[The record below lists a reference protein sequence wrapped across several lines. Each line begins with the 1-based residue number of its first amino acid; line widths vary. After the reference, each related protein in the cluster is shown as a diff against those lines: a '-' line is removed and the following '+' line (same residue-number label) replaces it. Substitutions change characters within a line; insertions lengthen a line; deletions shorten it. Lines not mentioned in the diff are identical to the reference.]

1 MNVAVIVLAA
11 GEGTRM
17 KSSMPKAL
25 HAICGRPMLH
35 FVLVAAE
42 ALHPKKVVV
51 VVGHKAEQVKEA
63 VQDVDFALQEEQLGT
78 GHAVLA
84 ARDSLAGFVGTIVI
98 LSGDT
103 PLITAETLCS
113 LLDTHHAS
121 GASASILSAR
131 LRDPHGYG
139 RIVRAEDGSVAAIVE
154 EKDATDDERLID
166 ETNSG
171 IYCFDA
177 EKLYAALGQ
186 VGADNEQREYYLTD
200 VIKILREQGEKVT
213 ASIAADADEIAGV
226 NSRVQLAFADNVM
239 RRRVNEG
246 YMLRGVTIIESALT
260 FITPG
265 AQIGVDTVVYPM
277 TFIDAETTI
286 GEGCVVGPSSRLK
299 GCKIGDNT
307 TIDNS
312 IVLQSIIE
320 DDATIGPF
328 AHIRP
333 GTHVKTGA
341 KVGGF
346 VEIKNSE
353 LGIDSKVPHLS
364 YIGDAQIGDYV
375 NIGAGTITCNYDG
388 FEKYRTVVEDG
399 AFVGSDTMLVAPVKV
414 GKGSFT
420 GAGSVIS
427 KDVPADSLAIERSE
441 QRTIGNWAKKRR
453 KKQDGKTSKA

>member
-1 MNVAVIVLAA
+1 
-11 GEGTRM
+11 M
-17 KSSMPKAL
+17 KSSMPKVL
-25 HAICGRPMLH
+25 HAICGRSMLH
-35 FVLVAAE
+35 FVLEAAE

-63 VQDVDFALQEEQLGT
+63 VRDVDFALQEEQLGT

-84 ARDSLAGFVGTIVI
+84 ARNSLAGFVGTVVI

-113 LLDTHHAS
+113 LLETHHAS

-139 RIVRAEDGSVAAIVE
+139 RIVRAEDGSVVAIVE

-171 IYCFDA
+171 IYCFDS
-177 EKLYAALGQ
+177 EKLFAALGQ
-186 VGADNEQREYYLTD
+186 VGTDNEQREYYLTD
-200 VIKILREQGEKVT
+200 VIKILRERGERVA
-213 ASIAADADEIAGV
+213 ASTTADADEIAGV
-226 NSRVQLAFADNVM
+226 NSRVQLAYADKVM
-239 RRRVNEG
+239 RARVNEG
-246 YMLRGVTIIESALT
+246 YMLAGVTIVESALT

-265 AQIGVDTVVYPM
+265 AQIGADTIVYPM
-277 TFIDAETTI
+277 TFIDGDTTI
-286 GEGCVVGPSSRLK
+286 GKGCTVGPSSRLQGSK
-299 GCKIGDNT
+299 VGDNT
-307 TIDNS
+307 TVDNS
-312 IVLQSIIE
+312 IVLQSVIE

-333 GTHVKTGA
+333 GTRVKTGA

-346 VEIKNSE
+346 VEMKNSE
-353 LGIDSKVPHLS
+353 LGIESKVPHLS

-388 FEKYRTVVEDG
+388 VEKYRTVVEDG
-399 AFVGSDTMLVAPVKV
+399 AFVGSDTMLVAPVKI

-427 KDVPADSLAIERSE
+427 KDVPEDSLAIERSE

-453 KKQDGKTSKA
+453 KRQDRKNSEARGDNG